1 MTNLSF
7 QQATEA
13 LQDGLSVRRP
23 DWPASYSLSYDG
35 TSLRLYNDHTDTSKA
50 YTPPFAEL
58 VAKDWELADSETFSF
73 EEAVQLLH
81 AEPDRHAYRRTWPE
95 RPRRF
100 LRPSASQTPMLL
112 LRSGDGTFD
121 RYHPTLSDVLA
132 TDWIVPRLTHDEL

>member
-23 DWPASYSLSYDG
+23 DWPTSYSLSYDG
-35 TSLRLYNDHTDTSKA
+35 TSLRLYNGHTDTSKA

-81 AEPDRHAYRRTWPE
+81 AEPDRHAYRRAWPI
-95 RPRRF
+95 RPCRCVKR
-100 LRPSASQTPMLL
+100 SISQTPELL
-112 LRSGDGTFD
+112 LRHTGGTFAH
-121 RYHPTLSDVLA
+121 YYPTVSDILA
-132 TDWIVPRLTHDEL
+132 TDWIVPRLPHGEL